1 MIKGSSSEF
10 SLQGTDGR
18 RQEVLAT
25 ERNNEIL
32 LRKSK
37 RCCKIVGIGA
47 SNGPRVVDVLSNL
60 YFIKIR
66 KWGEKITSILTI
78 ASKPSFARGKFAL
91 FAHDIWRKWNP
102 RLRLL

>member
-1 MIKGSSSEF
+1 MIKRSSSEF
-10 SLQGTDGR
+10 SLQSTNGR

-25 ERNNEIL
+25 ERNDEIL

-66 KWGEKITSILTI
+66 KWGEKITKQIYLQLHRS
-78 ASKPSFARGKFAL
+78 R
-91 FAHDIWRKWNP
+91 
-102 RLRLL
+102 RLREGSLHCSPMTSGGSEIRD